1 MGSSPRV
8 RSGLSDH
15 ATCGRPIGI
24 ISACAE
30 RSRWRSRGLGA
41 SRDHLRVCGAVIPLV
56 ILRELVAGSSPRV
69 RSGRCPRTTCPC
81 SSGIISACAERSTRC
96 RQAPSLRR
104 LERLVQ
110 RRIISAC
117 AERSS
122 TRSFPQM
129 SHWDHL
135 RVCGAVASFAST
147 RYSQRGSSPR
157 VRSGLVLLGFVSQN
171 LGIISACAE
180 RSMVCRP
187 SSPLTRD
194 HLRVCGAVIVND
206 GRDVTEHGSS
216 PRVRSGR
223 RRIVR
228 HAACR
233 GIISA
238 CAERSLDCGMLTA
251 WRRDHLR
258 VCGAVSFGVDATNV
272 NKGSSPRVRSGPVRV
287 AFAHDGRG
295 IISACAE
302 RSVVFYWD
310 LVRLDGAECLIRTL
324 CGVVEWRCSRYLEW
338 MLSIL
343 APAGCGYGECWWSP
357 AFGRA
362 LKEA

>member
-1 MGSSPRV
+1 MCGAVFDAEFSADVALGSSPRV
-8 RSGLSDH
+8 RSGRLLRVDQVLP
-15 ATCGRPIGI
+15 AGI

-30 RSRWRSRGLGA
+30 RSRSTSRT
-41 SRDHLRVCGAVIPLV
+41 
-56 ILRELVAGSSPRV
+56 PR
-69 RSGRCPRTTCPC
+69 PTP
-81 SSGIISACAERSTRC
+81 
-96 RQAPSLRR
+96 
-104 LERLVQ
+104 
-110 RRIISAC
+110 
-117 AERSS
+117 
-122 TRSFPQM
+122 
-129 SHWDHL
+129 
-135 RVCGAVASFAST
+135 
-147 RYSQRGSSPR
+147 
-157 VRSGLVLLGFVSQN
+157 
-171 LGIISACAE
+171 
-180 RSMVCRP
+180 
-187 SSPLTRD
+187 D

-338 MLSIL
+338 MLSIYVTRASRL
-343 APAGCGYGECWWSP
+343 RIWGVLVVAGFRKSSERSIALTRRVAPRMNVFLSIIGLIDDWDTITLW
-357 AFGRA
+357 GRRYPLGA
-362 LKEA
+362 YPKVDGIRLINEATKGGAHVFHCFVAAY

>member
-1 MGSSPRV
+1 
-8 RSGLSDH
+8 
-15 ATCGRPIGI
+15 
-24 ISACAE
+24 
-30 RSRWRSRGLGA
+30 
-41 SRDHLRVCGAVIPLV
+41 
-56 ILRELVAGSSPRV
+56 
-69 RSGRCPRTTCPC
+69 
-81 SSGIISACAERSTRC
+81 
-96 RQAPSLRR
+96 
-104 LERLVQ
+104 
-110 RRIISAC
+110 
-117 AERSS
+117 
-122 TRSFPQM
+122 M

-338 MLSIL
+338 MLSIYVTRASRL
-343 APAGCGYGECWWSP
+343 RIWGVLVVAGFRKSSERSIALTRRVAPRMNVFLSIIGLIDDWDTITLW
-357 AFGRA
+357 GRRYPLGA
-362 LKEA
+362 YPKVDGIRLINEATKGGAHVFHCFVAAY